1 MPQYTDKRDTRKKK
15 VKLPMIDKIE
25 LLMQYKLLIE
35 GRLGRLRELVNRLLT
50 LPFIMYYNNSVITK
64 YSLL

>member
-1 MPQYTDKRDTRKKK
+1 MPQYTDKRDTRKRR

-25 LLMQYKLLIE
+25 LLTQYKLLIE

-50 LPFIMYYNNSVITK
+50 LPFIMYYNNSA
-64 YSLL
+64 

>member
-1 MPQYTDKRDTRKKK
+1 MPQYTNKRDTRKKK

-25 LLMQYKLLIE
+25 LIMQYKLLIE

-50 LPFIMYYNNSVITK
+50 LPFIMYYNNSA
-64 YSLL
+64 

>member
-25 LLMQYKLLIE
+25 LLTQYKLLIE

-50 LPFIMYYNNSVITK
+50 LPFIMYYNNSN
-64 YSLL
+64 Y